1 MITGLSLSRLDK
13 LNQFLEVV
21 EIIIIAHN
29 AFTVIYDAGFLIA
42 FKAVQEFFHT
52 VPACKFGK
60 RTRLDLL
67 CIKTFTTVRRL
78 ALIAS
83 ANVLSNTALAH
94 LTPFRVLA
102 PGEFLK
108 AVPFAAFAN
117 HVFGTQTTCQTTT
130 CDTEFSFHNP
140 LLINTDIIICYHHE
154 AIFAQASSTII
165 SPYHVDLIIDL
176 IIYQESY

>member
-1 MITGLSLSRLDK
+1 MFICTYHRALFCLFTGLSLSRLDK

-42 FKAVQEFFHT
+42 FKV
-52 VPACKFGK
+52 
-60 RTRLDLL
+60 
-67 CIKTFTTVRRL
+67 VRRL

-94 LTPFRVLA
+94 LTLFRVLA
-102 PGEFLK
+102 PGEFLE

-117 HVFGTQTTCQTTT
+117 HVFGAQTTCQTTT

-140 LLINTDIIICYHHE
+140 LLINTDIITCYHHE
-154 AIFAQASSTII
+154 AIFTQASSTII
-165 SPYHVDLIIDL
+165 SPY
-176 IIYQESY
+176 SPSNK